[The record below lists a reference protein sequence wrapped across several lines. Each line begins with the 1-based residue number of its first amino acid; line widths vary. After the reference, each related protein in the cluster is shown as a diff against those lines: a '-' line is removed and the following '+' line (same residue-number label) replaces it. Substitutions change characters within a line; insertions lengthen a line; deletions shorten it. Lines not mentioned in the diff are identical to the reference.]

1 MYFVAGGV
9 QIELCLRPR
18 ASSSPNISA
27 HPKCLNF
34 VFSHPN
40 FVPNYE
46 DYVFTLILLQISPYK
61 LYTPVIFVPCTL
73 FV

>member
-1 MYFVAGGV
+1 MYSVAGGV

-46 DYVFTLILLQISPYK
+46 DYVFTLILFTDFAL
-61 LYTPVIFVPCTL
+61 
-73 FV
+73 